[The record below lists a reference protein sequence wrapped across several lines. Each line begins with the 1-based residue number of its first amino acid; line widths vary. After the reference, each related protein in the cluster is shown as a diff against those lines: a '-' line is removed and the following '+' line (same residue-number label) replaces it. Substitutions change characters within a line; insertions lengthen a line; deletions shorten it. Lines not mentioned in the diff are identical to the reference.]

1 MATDRH
7 PGIPWSYA
15 VLCSG
20 RTALAVRMRD
30 ERRPR
35 MEGLEVTVLLGL
47 TILTGAL
54 LAPRLRLA
62 LPLVL
67 VIIGLA
73 LGFVPAL
80 REIQLPPETVLLLF
94 LPVMLFWESLTTS
107 LRAIRRDFRYIL
119 PMSTL
124 LVVASAFAVAGIG
137 LLFGLPW
144 ETALI
149 LGAAVAPPDATAV
162 AALGRLL
169 PRRMFMKLK
178 AESLTNDGTALVLYA
193 IGISLAVGGHV
204 TPLSVTWSVVVSY
217 LGGIAAGVAVAALA
231 FLLLRAVSSTIVIN
245 TTLLLVPFVA
255 FLLAELITASGVL
268 AVVVAGVIIAYV
280 SPTVTTAQSR
290 RQAESAWPF
299 GVFLLNGALFVLIG
313 LEVQYVVHQISAGAI
328 GRLVLVTLA
337 VWVALLVVR
346 YLFQLLSVPFYQ
358 RTGPRPPQGVRA
370 RSRVLST
377 FAGMRGAVSL
387 AIALSVPAGTV
398 AGGAVDGR
406 DEIVFVTAGVIL
418 LSLLVQGTLLPAIVR
433 WARIPADQGEV
444 EEYELAERTIS
455 GAALSALDDLA
466 VQHEISDDVR
476 DRIRFEGYQMLEYTN
491 ARTLAREQ
499 ALVDAEVKALDEML
513 GQPDPLAAG
522 TEPEADASGSEGIS
536 SGGIGSDGIGGEP
549 IETDG
554 QGAAGGSAPRR
565 TLIEGATLQMI
576 ATSEDVD
583 LLQRSPLVRH
593 EEFTRLKLALLDRKR
608 EVLLGLRRS
617 GTVDDLVVRRI
628 SARLDLEQLRLQGLE
643 DLD

>member
-1 MATDRH
+1 MQ
-7 PGIPWSYA
+7 
-15 VLCSG
+15 
-20 RTALAVRMRD
+20 
-30 ERRPR
+30 
-35 MEGLEVTVLLGL
+35 GLEVTVLLGF
-47 TILTGAL
+47 TILAGAL
-54 LAPRLRLA
+54 FAPRLRVA

-67 VIIGLA
+67 VVLGLL

-80 REIQLPPETVLLLF
+80 RAVQLPPETTLLLF

-124 LVVASAFAVAGIG
+124 LVVASAFGVAGIG

-193 IGISLAVGGHV
+193 IGMSLAVGRHV
-204 TPLSVTWSVVVSY
+204 TPLSVTWTVLVSY
-217 LGGIAAGVAVAALA
+217 VGGIAAGVAVAALGY
-231 FLLLRAVSSTIVIN
+231 LLLRSIASTIVIN
-245 TTLLLVPFVA
+245 TTLLLIPFVA
-255 FLLAELITASGVL
+255 FLLAELIGASGVL

-280 SPTVTTAQSR
+280 SPRVTTAPSR

-299 GVFLLNGALFVLIG
+299 GVFLLNGSLFVLIG
-313 LEVQYVVHQISAGAI
+313 LEVQYVVHQTSVGAI

-337 VWVALLVVR
+337 VWVVLLIVR
-346 YLFQLLSVPFYQ
+346 YLFQLLSAPFQ
-358 RTGPRPPQGVRA
+358 RHPGPRPPRGVRA
-370 RSRVLST
+370 RSRVLT
-377 FAGMRGAVSL
+377 TIAGMRGAVSL

-398 AGGAVDGR
+398 AGGALDGR
-406 DEIVFVTAGVIL
+406 DEVVFVTAGVIL
-418 LSLLVQGTLLPAIVR
+418 LSLLVQGTMLPAIVR
-433 WARIPADQGEV
+433 WARIPADQAEV
-444 EEYELAERTIS
+444 EEYELAERSIS
-455 GAALSALDDLA
+455 GAALAVLDELA
-466 VQHEISDDVR
+466 VEHGVSDEVR
-476 DRIRFEGYQMLEYTN
+476 DRIRFEGYQALEYAN
-491 ARTLAREQ
+491 ARTFAREQ
-499 ALVDAEVKALDEML
+499 ALVDAEVDALDKLL
-513 GQPDPLAAG
+513 GEPDPLAAAGG
-522 TEPEADASGSEGIS
+522 T
-536 SGGIGSDGIGGEP
+536 DGIGGTGE
-549 IETDG
+549 DG
-554 QGAAGGSAPRR
+554 VDTVDATGTAPPRR
-565 TLIEGATLQMI
+565 TIIEGATLQMI
-576 ATSEDVD
+576 AASEDVD
-583 LLQRSPLVRH
+583 LMQRSPLIRH

-643 DLD
+643 DFD

>member
-1 MATDRH
+1 
-7 PGIPWSYA
+7 
-15 VLCSG
+15 
-20 RTALAVRMRD
+20 
-30 ERRPR
+30 

-67 VIIGLA
+67 VVLGLL

-107 LRAIRRDFRYIL
+107 LRSIRRDFRYIL

-124 LVVASAFAVAGIG
+124 LVVASAFAVAAIG
-137 LLFGLPW
+137 LQFGLPW

-162 AALGRLL
+162 AALGRML

-193 IGISLAVGGHV
+193 IGVSLAVGGHI
-204 TPLSVTWSVVVSY
+204 TPLSVTWTVVVSY
-217 LGGIAAGVAVAALA
+217 VGGIAAGVAVAALGY
-231 FLLLRAVSSTIVIN
+231 LLLRAIGSTIIIN
-245 TTLLLVPFVA
+245 TALLLIPFVA
-255 FLLAELITASGVL
+255 FLVAELMGASGVL

-280 SPTVTTAQSR
+280 SPTVTTAPSR
-290 RQAESAWPF
+290 RQAEAAWPF

-328 GRLVLVTLA
+328 GRLVLVTIA
-337 VWVALLVVR
+337 VWFALLVVR
-346 YLFQLLSVPFYQ
+346 YLFQLLGAPLYARS
-358 RTGPRPPQGVRA
+358 GPRPPRGVRA

-387 AIALSVPAGTV
+387 AIALSVPAGAV

-418 LSLLVQGTLLPAIVR
+418 LSLLVQGMLLPAIVR
-433 WARIPADQGEV
+433 WARIPADQAEV

-455 GAALSALDDLA
+455 GAALAALDDLA
-466 VQHEISDDVR
+466 VRHEISDEVR
-476 DRIRFEGYQMLEYTN
+476 DRVRFEGYQMLEYTN

-499 ALVDAEVKALDEML
+499 ALVDAEVRALDEML

-522 TEPEADASGSEGIS
+522 TDAREDGGDPLAAGTASDALGSDPVADASG
-536 SGGIGSDGIGGEP
+536 
-549 IETDG
+549 
-554 QGAAGGSAPRR
+554 GAARR

-583 LLQRSPLVRH
+583 LMQRSPLIRH
-593 EEFTRLKLALLDRKR
+593 DELTRLKLALLDRKR

-643 DLD
+643 EFD

>member
-1 MATDRH
+1 
-7 PGIPWSYA
+7 
-15 VLCSG
+15 
-20 RTALAVRMRD
+20 
-30 ERRPR
+30 

-67 VIIGLA
+67 VVLGLA

-107 LRAIRRDFRYIL
+107 LRSIRRDFRYIL

-137 LLFGLPW
+137 ILFGLPW

-162 AALGRLL
+162 AALGRML

-193 IGISLAVGGHV
+193 IGLSLAVGGHI
-204 TPLSVTWSVVVSY
+204 TPLSVTWTVVVSY
-217 LGGIAAGVAVAALA
+217 AGGIAAGVAVAALGY
-231 FLLLRAVSSTIVIN
+231 LLLRAIGSTIVIN
-245 TTLLLVPFVA
+245 TTLLLIPFVA
-255 FLLAELITASGVL
+255 FLLAELIGASGVL

-280 SPTVTTAQSR
+280 SPTVTTAPSR

-328 GRLVLVTLA
+328 GRLVLVTVA

-346 YLFQLLSVPFYQ
+346 YLFQLLSVPFYG
-358 RTGPRPPQGVRA
+358 RSGPRPPRGVRA

-387 AIALSVPAGTV
+387 AIALSVPAGAV
-398 AGGAVDGR
+398 AGGALDGR

-418 LSLLVQGTLLPAIVR
+418 LSLLVQGMLLPAIVR

-455 GAALSALDDLA
+455 GAALAALDDLA
-466 VQHEISDDVR
+466 VQHEISDEVR

-499 ALVDAEVKALDEML
+499 ALVDAEVRALDEML

-522 TEPEADASGSEGIS
+522 TDAREDGADPLAASTASGVTDEDPI
-536 SGGIGSDGIGGEP
+536 SDG
-549 IETDG
+549 
-554 QGAAGGSAPRR
+554 AGGSGRRR
-565 TLIEGATLQMI
+565 TVIEGATLQMI

-583 LLQRSPLVRH
+583 VLQRSPLVRH
-593 EEFTRLKLALLDRKR
+593 DELTRLKLALLDRKR

-617 GTVDDLVVRRI
+617 GTVDDVIVRRI

-643 DLD
+643 DFD

>member
-1 MATDRH
+1 
-7 PGIPWSYA
+7 
-15 VLCSG
+15 
-20 RTALAVRMRD
+20 
-30 ERRPR
+30 

-67 VIIGLA
+67 VILGLA

-193 IGISLAVGGHV
+193 IGISLAVGGHI

-217 LGGIAAGVAVAALA
+217 VGGIAAGVAVAALG
-231 FLLLRAVSSTIVIN
+231 FLLLRAIGSTIVIN
-245 TTLLLVPFVA
+245 TTLLLIPFVA
-255 FLLAELITASGVL
+255 FLVAELIGASGVL

-337 VWVALLVVR
+337 VWVVLLVVR

-358 RTGPRPPQGVRA
+358 RTGPRPPRGVRA

-387 AIALSVPAGTV
+387 AIALSVPAGAV
-398 AGGAVDGR
+398 AGGELDGR

-433 WARIPADQGEV
+433 WARIPADQAEV

-455 GAALSALDDLA
+455 GAALAALDDLA
-466 VQHEISDDVR
+466 AAHEVSDEVR
-476 DRIRFEGYQMLEYTN
+476 DRIRFEGYQMLEYAN

-499 ALVDAEVKALDEML
+499 ALVDAEVRALDELL

-522 TEPEADASGSEGIS
+522 TEPDGDASGSEGI
-536 SGGIGSDGIGGEP
+536 GSDGMGSDPIGGAP
-549 IETDG
+549 VR
-554 QGAAGGSAPRR
+554 GAEESGTTGGSGARR

-583 LLQRSPLVRH
+583 LLQRSPLIRH
-593 EEFTRLKLALLDRKR
+593 EEHSRLKLALLDRKR

-628 SARLDLEQLRLQGLE
+628 SARLDLEQLRMQGLE
-643 DLD
+643 DFD

>member
-1 MATDRH
+1 
-7 PGIPWSYA
+7 
-15 VLCSG
+15 
-20 RTALAVRMRD
+20 
-30 ERRPR
+30 

-47 TILTGAL
+47 TILSGAL

-67 VIIGLA
+67 VILGLA
-73 LGFVPAL
+73 LGFIPAL

-193 IGISLAVGGHV
+193 IGISLAVGGHID
-204 TPLSVTWSVVVSY
+204 PLSVTWSVVVSY
-217 LGGIAAGVAVAALA
+217 AGGIAAGMAVAALGY
-231 FLLLRAVSSTIVIN
+231 FLLRAIASTIVIN
-245 TTLLLVPFVA
+245 TTLLLIPFVA
-255 FLLAELITASGVL
+255 FLMAELIGASGVL

-328 GRLVLVTLA
+328 GRLVLVTLV

-358 RTGPRPPQGVRA
+358 RTGPRPPRGVRA

-387 AIALSVPAGTV
+387 AIALSVPAGAV
-398 AGGAVDGR
+398 AGGELDGR

-466 VQHEISDDVR
+466 VRYEVSDEVR
-476 DRIRFEGYQMLEYTN
+476 DRIRFEGYQMLEYAN

-499 ALVDAEVKALDEML
+499 ALVDAEVKALDELL

-522 TEPEADASGSEGIS
+522 TEPEAEAGGSEAS
-536 SGGIGSDGIGGEP
+536 SSDGIGSDGIGGEP
-549 IETDG
+549 VDAG
-554 QGAAGGSAPRR
+554 DQGAASGSAPRR

-583 LLQRSPLVRH
+583 LMQRSPLVRH

-643 DLD
+643 DFD